1 MCSFVGKFYLVNLGY
16 LMKRGLLPPYKGE
29 RYYTPEFQQG
39 EELHRLEEKF
49 NYLHSSF
56 HSVIERTFGVWK
68 NRWRILRSMS
78 PFHLRTQNRIIVAK
92 MVFHNFIRT
101 HENNDVERGH
111 SAQDTYGS
119 SKGSHYDGMT
129 HVISS
134 LDETEMKEVQNN
146 ITALICR
153 MRPS

>member
-1 MCSFVGKFYLVNLGY
+1 
-16 LMKRGLLPPYKGE
+16 MKRGLLPPYKGE
-29 RYYTPEFQQG
+29 MYHIPDFQQG

-49 NYLHSSF
+49 NYLYSSF

-129 HVISS
+129 HVIYS
-134 LDETEMKEVQNN
+134 LDEVEMKEVQNN
-146 ITALICR
+146 ITASICR
-153 MRPS
+153 MRPSYDLSCYGSYILLN